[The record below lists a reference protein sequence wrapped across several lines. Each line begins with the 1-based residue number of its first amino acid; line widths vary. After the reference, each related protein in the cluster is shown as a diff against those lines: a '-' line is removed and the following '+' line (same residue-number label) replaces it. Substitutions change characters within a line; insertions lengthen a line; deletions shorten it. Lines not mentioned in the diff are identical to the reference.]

1 MIVENKE
8 KAAEKLVFINYY
20 KIKEASLP
28 FLHDGMYEKNTKFED
43 IVFRFYE
50 DRNLRLYFLRIVE
63 KIEVSLKTNFS
74 RILGREFEDTGYLDF
89 KKWTDSE
96 EYCKHFIK
104 YKQKEFF
111 RRIDKNIKQSKN
123 KLIQEYKNQSE
134 IPVWLIVDVLT
145 FGEILDLYKLMKKEY
160 KEEIA
165 ENHNITASIFVSW
178 LENINLIRNLSAHNS
193 NVLDILF
200 RTKPKILNRWKDKI
214 IVNEKNNRSV
224 DKICKTILIMEHLI
238 MNINKDFPGNAVRNC
253 LMRLYKRDKRI
264 LKQTGFKTIESIKE
278 IKI

>member
-1 MIVENKE
+1 
-8 KAAEKLVFINYY
+8 
-20 KIKEASLP
+20 
-28 FLHDGMYEKNTKFED
+28 
-43 IVFRFYE
+43 
-50 DRNLRLYFLRIVE
+50 
-63 KIEVSLKTNFS
+63 
-74 RILGREFEDTGYLDF
+74 
-89 KKWTDSE
+89 
-96 EYCKHFIK
+96 
-104 YKQKEFF
+104 
-111 RRIDKNIKQSKN
+111 
-123 KLIQEYKNQSE
+123 
-134 IPVWLIVDVLT
+134 
-145 FGEILDLYKLMKKEY
+145 MKKEY

-224 DKICKTILIMEHLI
+224 DKICKTILIMKHLI

>member
-1 MIVENKE
+1 MNKKYLEISEQIELFRSRGMIVENKE

-28 FLHDGMYEKNTKFED
+28 FLHNGMYEKNTKFED

-134 IPVWLIVDVLT
+134 IPVWLIV
-145 FGEILDLYKLMKKEY
+145 F
-160 KEEIA
+160 
-165 ENHNITASIFVSW
+165 
-178 LENINLIRNLSAHNS
+178 
-193 NVLDILF
+193 
-200 RTKPKILNRWKDKI
+200 
-214 IVNEKNNRSV
+214 
-224 DKICKTILIMEHLI
+224 
-238 MNINKDFPGNAVRNC
+238 
-253 LMRLYKRDKRI
+253 
-264 LKQTGFKTIESIKE
+264 
-278 IKI
+278 